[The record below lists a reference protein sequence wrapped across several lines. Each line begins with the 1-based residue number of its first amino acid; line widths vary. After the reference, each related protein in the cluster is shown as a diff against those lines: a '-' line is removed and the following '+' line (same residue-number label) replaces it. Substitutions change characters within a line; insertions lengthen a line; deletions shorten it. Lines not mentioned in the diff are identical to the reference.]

1 MVQVYLSKSK
11 FELFKKMGEIE
22 IVKARK
28 KFYHKKLNHCKS
40 ASLNDFYQN
49 HCEHNYNPILLD
61 LNFHSHFSFYLYLFI
76 KKQAVP
82 YSLFSDDAVNTISQ
96 PINLNLTKVAILGGV
111 SRNTIK
117 KSFNELVKKG
127 LILHTNISAP
137 RRSNQPKIVMLLY
150 DDIILG
156 YEKLEDK
163 VYFDFNK

>member
-1 MVQVYLSKSK
+1 MIQVYLSKSK
-11 FELFKKMGEIE
+11 FELFKNMSDKE
-22 IVKARK
+22 IVKAKK
-28 KFYHKKLNHCKS
+28 KFYQKKLNHCKS
-40 ASLNDFYQN
+40 ASLNDFFQI
-49 HCEHNYNPILLD
+49 HCSQCYNPILLD
-61 LNFHSHFSFYLYLFI
+61 VNFHCHFSFYLYLFL

-82 YSLFSDDAVNTISQ
+82 YSLFSDKGVNTISQ

-163 VYFDFNK
+163 VYFDFKK